1 MVLRVGELARRTGLT
16 VRTLHHYD
24 EIGLLRPARRSFA
37 VSGAGYR
44 LYGPAEVERL
54 TRIVLLKRLGLSLDE
69 IRSGLDEPAL
79 SLARTLELQIVR
91 LREEIDGST
100 RLLRRLEALAARLGG
115 AADVPAED
123 LMETLEG
130 IAMYEKHFTP
140 EQLRQLEERAAAV
153 GAERIAEVEAEWPR
167 LIAEV
172 RAAMARGV
180 DPASDEAAGL
190 AARWMGL
197 VAEFTGGDAGIAR
210 SVGRLYKEESAMRQK
225 TGLDS
230 EIMGWIQRAD
240 AARRAPP
247 APPAAAG

>member
-1 MVLRVGELARRTGLT
+1 MELLRVGELARRTGLT

-24 EIGLLRPARRSFA
+24 EIGLLRPARRSVT

-44 LYGPAEVERL
+44 LYGAAEVERL

-91 LREEIDGST
+91 LKEEIDGST

-115 AADVPAED
+115 AGGTSSEERAED
-123 LMETLEG
+123 LMETLER

-140 EQLRQLEERAAAV
+140 EQLRQLEDRAAAV

-180 DPASDEAAGL
+180 DPASEEAAGL

-197 VAEFTGGDAGIAR
+197 VAEFTGGDLGLAR
-210 SVGRLYKEESAMRQK
+210 SVGKLYKEEPAMRRK

-240 AARRAPP
+240 AARRA
-247 APPAAAG
+247 AG

>member
-1 MVLRVGELARRTGLT
+1 MELLRVGELARRTGLT

-24 EIGLLRPARRSFA
+24 EIGLLRPARRSSA

-54 TRIVLLKRLGLSLDE
+54 TRIVLLKRLGLSL
-69 IRSGLDEPAL
+69 
-79 SLARTLELQIVR
+79 ARTLKLQIVR

-140 EQLRQLEERAAAV
+140 DQLRQLEERAAAV

-172 RAAMARGV
+172 RAAMARAV

-210 SVGRLYKEESAMRQK
+210 SVGKLYKEEPAMRRK

-230 EIMGWIQRAD
+230 EIMEWIQRAD
-240 AARRAPP
+240 AARRA
-247 APPAAAG
+247 AG